1 MGGPFFAKMT
11 SRSLS
16 SLNIPRD
23 FNAFPVLGISLVTE
37 LTGEMCVVLQESA
50 QFSTSL
56 PQVAHELTFWKIT
69 TNNNTADTNNT
80 VNIIH
85 TMDGNIAQD

>member
-1 MGGPFFAKMT
+1 MASAQGN
-11 SRSLS
+11 SD
-16 SLNIPRD
+16 NILWD
-23 FNAFPVLGISLVTE
+23 FHAFPVLGISLVTE

-69 TNNNTADTNNT
+69 TNNNAADTNNT

-85 TMDGNIAQD
+85 SMVGNIVKD